1 MEKIIGLLWEKLYKG
16 GFNAMIKNKINEYA
30 IGLYPDSWGEILQTD
45 LDRSFTGDL
54 EEYRNAD
61 PENLDIDIY
70 IALK

>member
-1 MEKIIGLLWEKLYKG
+1 MII
-16 GFNAMIKNKINEYA
+16 NKIYEYA

-45 LDRSFTGDL
+45 LDPSFTGDF

-61 PENLDIDIY
+61 PENFNIDIY